1 MTSVQECRRSRPS
14 AMECAM
20 ASPPRLAAARQ
31 RSRAAPASINS
42 NETSMFSAAHSD
54 SLGSRWEPVAG
65 GKATAKEDQN
75 SLDTRRQCLLRRSRD
90 GEVLSTACP
99 SRRLDAAT
107 KLCPACL
114 QGEPSYVPDEQ
125 KAWLQDSLNAVKRY
139 GFHLRKSIV
148 RRRRQRRRRRRPMN
162 GQVQAL
168 LTFIVCLGLSLPWA
182 VPTAGR

>member
-1 MTSVQECRRSRPS
+1 MPQLH
-14 AMECAM
+14 A
-20 ASPPRLAAARQ
+20 
-31 RSRAAPASINS
+31 RAAGAWV
-42 NETSMFSAAHSD
+42 T
-54 SLGSRWEPVAG
+54 
-65 GKATAKEDQN
+65 
-75 SLDTRRQCLLRRSRD
+75 TRCL
-90 GEVLSTACP
+90 
-99 SRRLDAAT
+99 